1 MVFNLKAIAP
11 NIKLQTGIPPHVHD
25 SRNSHAPRPLRDFQ
39 AGAVQGH
46 DDRSDDEARYDGF
59 RDTIDGRDAQHDVD
73 DIHEGNTLRF
83 SIGDADD
90 GRKGPE
96 EENRMADRRQDC
108 RNGNTPYFADFQMTI
123 DFKSND
129 ADEDARY
136 DTDEGIGND
145 VILNGEQEQGTWRL

>member
-1 MVFNLKAIAP
+1 MCMTTETTTRF
-11 NIKLQTGIPPHVHD
+11 
-25 SRNSHAPRPLRDFQ
+25 LRDFQ
-39 AGAVQGH
+39 SGAVQGH
-46 DDRSDDEARYDGF
+46 DDRRDDQARYDGF
-59 RDTIDGRDAQHDVD
+59 RDAIDGRDAQHDVD
-73 DIHEGNTLRF
+73 DVHEGDALCFGIR
-83 SIGDADD
+83 DADD

>member
-1 MVFNLKAIAP
+1 
-11 NIKLQTGIPPHVHD
+11 
-25 SRNSHAPRPLRDFQ
+25 
-39 AGAVQGH
+39 
-46 DDRSDDEARYDGF
+46 
-59 RDTIDGRDAQHDVD
+59 
-73 DIHEGNTLRF
+73 
-83 SIGDADD
+83 
-90 GRKGPE
+90 
-96 EENRMADRRQDC
+96 MADRRQDC